1 MPSKLPSLNRMKLEN
16 ILAKLEQIE
25 RQAQLT
31 LSEYPGGLGLER
43 QRLIAGLASQLQT
56 YVRDQL
62 RAGQRDSDRVVNAG
76 VRGSGGQSL
85 GAD

>member
-1 MPSKLPSLNRMKLEN
+1 MPSKLPSLNRMKLEH

-25 RQAQLT
+25 RQAELT
-31 LSEYPGGLGLER
+31 ISEHPGGLSIER

-62 RAGQRDSDRVVNAG
+62 RAGQRTPDLGGNSGAHRSAG
-76 VRGSGGQSL
+76 YS
-85 GAD
+85 

>member
-1 MPSKLPSLNRMKLEN
+1 MPSKLPSLNRMKLEH

-25 RQAQLT
+25 RQAELT
-31 LSEYPGGLGLER
+31 LSEYPGGLSVER

-62 RAGQRDSDRVVNAG
+62 RAGQRRSDLGFDSAPDMP
-76 VRGSGGQSL
+76 VRHPRI
-85 GAD
+85 

>member
-25 RQAQLT
+25 RQAELT
-31 LSEYPGGLGLER
+31 ISEYPGGLGVER

-62 RAGQRDSDRVVNAG
+62 RAGQRAPG
-76 VRGSGGQSL
+76 VF
-85 GAD
+85 